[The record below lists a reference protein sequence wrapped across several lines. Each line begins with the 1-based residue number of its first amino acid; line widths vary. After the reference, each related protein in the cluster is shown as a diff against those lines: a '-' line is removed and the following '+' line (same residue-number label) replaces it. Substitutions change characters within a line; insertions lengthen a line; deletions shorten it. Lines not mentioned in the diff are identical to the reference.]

1 MTAALLTAHCHAHP
15 GGYVTAV
22 EATVAT
28 MRAVCMRTLA
38 QHDARAAAVAAE
50 AAGAAPRTWLSDAWA
65 AAPPSTR
72 TKGGVP
78 AFTELCLVQSR
89 DVILAPPVV
98 AAAAGAAGSGSDG
111 APLLRAR
118 PLPEP
123 GAAGGSGVGG
133 AAAAPA

>member
-15 GGYVTAV
+15 AGYVTAV

-28 MRAVCMRTLA
+28 MRAVCLRTLA

-50 AAGAAPRTWLSDAWA
+50 AEGRSPRSWLSDAWA

-89 DVILAPPVV
+89 DAILAPPV
-98 AAAAGAAGSGSDG
+98 AATASAVGVGSDG

-123 GAAGGSGVGG
+123 GAAGGGSVGG